1 MEQEKTITGLDIA
14 HEIAKKFNNKTI
26 IYALPFISIVE
37 QNSAVARNI
46 FGGKNVQEDHSLS
59 MLKGAREGAK
69 SPWNQ
74 MKTLFRY
81 WQSPVILTTM
91 VQLWDAIYSPRAND
105 TMDFHR
111 LSNAVVIMDEPQSI
125 NPKYWY
131 GLGETM
137 TFLSKKLGTSFILM
151 TATQPQIFRGKELA
165 PQNLQ
170 FPFNRHTYK
179 VLPGKY
185 YLDNIPQL
193 LEKHIE
199 DFDKHSG
206 LIVLNTKKAAFKV
219 YQIMKKHLNGPV
231 LFLSTWMTPRHRR
244 KTMRFL
250 KYLEKKNIKH
260 HLISTQV
267 IEAGVDLDFDWV
279 FRDMGPLD
287 SIVQVAGRCNRHCKS
302 TKPGT
307 VLVAELQNENNR
319 SFCAMVYNDIL
330 LDSSRTN
337 LKKKEINIFEEKD
350 ASLIINNY
358 YNDISQ
364 KIADKDIWK
373 NITNGKWGQED
384 KPELIENK
392 NYFYIQEVYIE
403 QDNKIRPILKQIT
416 ETKWSLDNID
426 VKKHLNRRSSQ
437 YAIDVPLKE
446 LILWRDKTASILS
459 QDTIAPVEYLK
470 DLTSWFVT
478 KGGYKH
484 IYNKI
489 TGFNPVDSNDDDFS
503 FL

>member
-1 MEQEKTITGLDIA
+1 
-14 HEIAKKFNNKTI
+14 
-26 IYALPFISIVE
+26 
-37 QNSAVARNI
+37 
-46 FGGKNVQEDHSLS
+46 
-59 MLKGAREGAK
+59 
-69 SPWNQ
+69 
-74 MKTLFRY
+74 
-81 WQSPVILTTM
+81 
-91 VQLWDAIYSPRAND
+91 
-105 TMDFHR
+105 
-111 LSNAVVIMDEPQSI
+111 
-125 NPKYWY
+125 
-131 GLGETM
+131 
-137 TFLSKKLGTSFILM
+137 
-151 TATQPQIFRGKELA
+151 
-165 PQNLQ
+165 
-170 FPFNRHTYK
+170 
-179 VLPGKY
+179 
-185 YLDNIPQL
+185 
-193 LEKHIE
+193 
-199 DFDKHSG
+199 
-206 LIVLNTKKAAFKV
+206 
-219 YQIMKKHLNGPV
+219 
-231 LFLSTWMTPRHRR
+231 
-244 KTMRFL
+244 
-250 KYLEKKNIKH
+250 
-260 HLISTQV
+260 
-267 IEAGVDLDFDWV
+267 
-279 FRDMGPLD
+279 
-287 SIVQVAGRCNRHCKS
+287 
-302 TKPGT
+302 
-307 VLVAELQNENNR
+307 
-319 SFCAMVYNDIL
+319 MVYNDIL